1 MKVGLLRGPTEPRVS
16 VRRRT
21 YRDRIYRMKI
31 AAYQAPL
38 LENGSM
44 EALSYL
50 RAQVDVCEDKGVEIL
65 CCPEAVLGGLADYSD
80 RPAELAFNVENGQL
94 EEFLSPLTSETVS
107 TIIGFTESAN
117 TGLYNTAIILHRGKV
132 FGRYRKAY
140 PAIRNSIYN
149 AGDELPTFAI
159 GPLTFGIII
168 CNDTNYIEPSR
179 VMAAKGATVLFV
191 PTNNCLPLDKADVV
205 ARARSTQTARAVE
218 NGLTVIAADVAGRQ
232 DGFASYGST
241 NIIDPNGVVL
251 ASSKPL
257 VEDLLI
263 ADIEPEAD
271 QERRG
276 WDSSKNPAIV
286 RAFLEKCYPESNL

>member
-1 MKVGLLRGPTEPRVS
+1 
-16 VRRRT
+16 
-21 YRDRIYRMKI
+21 MKI

-38 LENGSM
+38 LKNGSM

-50 RAQVDVCEDKGVEIL
+50 RTQIDVCEDKGVEIL

-80 RPAELAFNVENGQL
+80 RPSELAFNIENGQL

-107 TIIGFTESAN
+107 AIIGFTESAN
-117 TGLYNTAIILHRGKV
+117 TGLYNTAIIFHRGEV

-191 PTNNCLPLDKADVV
+191 P
-205 ARARSTQTARAVE
+205 
-218 NGLTVIAADVAGRQ
+218 
-232 DGFASYGST
+232 
-241 NIIDPNGVVL
+241 
-251 ASSKPL
+251 
-257 VEDLLI
+257 
-263 ADIEPEAD
+263 
-271 QERRG
+271 
-276 WDSSKNPAIV
+276 
-286 RAFLEKCYPESNL
+286 